1 MKQIRMIRKIRTI
14 FQTIHN
20 TIQKEP
26 YNWIRS
32 DNLYNDT
39 GYWYVVNSYKPL
51 KQKYNQLLL
60 EKEELERKVETI
72 SNNSFK
78 MSIENTNSP
87 SFLFTDKA
95 TNEELY
101 SYLKENPTASRFI
114 FKKYSAN
121 QSFLKEL
128 CDPEN
133 PIYLNEVAKNLEGIY
148 QVKEEEKN
156 LEFLKE
162 QKSRLN
168 GELEKIKD
176 EIKEAEDQ
184 YDSLYENLERLKKEY
199 DTQAMQM
206 SNIRTDKGLEMI
218 TSTSNDIIKHFDAIL
233 ERWNTYF
240 KEHGGAT
247 MGMTLNSEDFN
258 HMELLNRNTKAMM
271 EQIRTV
277 EFTSVE
283 NLDKIHREMIE
294 KERQLR
300 KEMAEMEEQEKKNA
314 EKSMDGIMA
323 TNAKKVI
330 PKVMDDIV
338 QSVGHFK
345 RAPINIEG
353 HKYFNKVGESQVL
366 EPLNDAYRLMDNLN
380 SQIAN
385 KERREKQ
392 K

>member
-1 MKQIRMIRKIRTI
+1 MSEESKV
-14 FQTIHN
+14 N
-20 TIQKEP
+20 WYQK
-26 YNWIRS
+26 
-32 DNLYNDT
+32 
-39 GYWYVVNSYKPL
+39 L
-51 KQKYNQLLL
+51 KYEN
-60 EKEELERKVETI
+60 EELKRKLSEV
-72 SNNSFK
+72 
-78 MSIENTNSP
+78 NTLSVQMDNSP

-114 FKKYSAN
+114 FRKYNAN

-133 PIYLNEVAKNLEGIY
+133 PIHLSEVANNLQGIY
-148 QVKEEEKN
+148 HVKEEEKN
-156 LEFLKE
+156 LESLMQ
-162 QKSRLN
+162 QKSKLN
-168 GELEKIKD
+168 GELEKIKE
-176 EIKEAEDQ
+176 EIKEAGDQ
-184 YDSLYENLERLKKEY
+184 YDTMYENLERIRKEY
-199 DTQAMQM
+199 ETQNMRM

-218 TSTSNDIIKHFDAIL
+218 TNNSNDITKHFDAIL
-233 ERWNTYF
+233 QRWNTYF
-240 KEHGGAT
+240 KDHGGST
-247 MGMTLNSEDFN
+247 MGMTLNPEDFN
-258 HMELLNRNTKAMM
+258 HMELLNKSTKTMM
-271 EQIRTV
+271 EQINTV
-277 EFTSVE
+277 EFTSIE

-300 KEMAEMEEQEKKNA
+300 KEMAEMEEREKKNA

-330 PKVMDDIV
+330 PKVMEDIG
-338 QSVGHFK
+338 QTMRHFE
-345 RAPINIEG
+345 RAPLNIEG

-366 EPLNDAYRLMDNLN
+366 EPLNNAYRLMDGLN

>member
-385 KERREKQ
+385 KDRR
-392 K
+392 

>member
-1 MKQIRMIRKIRTI
+1 MPKITVSI
-14 FQTIHN
+14 PENLKTEIENFKKKNNLHTQ
-20 TIQKEP
+20 
-26 YNWIRS
+26 
-32 DNLYNDT
+32 DNA
-39 GYWYVVNSYKPL
+39 VQS
-51 KQKYNQLLL
+51 LL
-60 EKEELERKVETI
+60 EVALQNQGGYLQEDIPKD
-72 SNNSFK
+72 
-78 MSIENTNSP
+78 NSP

-314 EKSMDGIMA
+314 EKSMEAIMA